1 MKESNFTIK
10 QGLGDFSNLDK
21 EYNSYIKNSTRGL
34 DDEKV
39 NRWDIYDLIMKDL
52 LKLGLNVVFE
62 EVKYRLT
69 DGENPNLVMME
80 IINRDC
86 YESELAWFLKNRLE
100 LYIKEDSYG
109 F

>member
-10 QGLGDFSNLDK
+10 HGPGDFSNLDK

-80 IINRDC
+80 IINRDY

-100 LYIKEDSYG
+100 LYIKEDSFG